1 MAHRARAGA
10 LPLSRRSTGL
20 FMMIGGVGIALA
32 GIVGLLF
39 SGGSGSQTAS
49 TTLAPTTTSPPLT
62 TQQSISTT
70 TTQLVPTTTLPPA
83 TTTTIDA
90 NAAIQTFVPTFAEAI
105 AIQDVEYL
113 LDTLHPSVFALF
125 DEETCRSFITDEI
138 LQLEQYRL
146 IGEADG
152 PTTQLVAETEVDM
165 YQAPVAF
172 AFQGQEFTSEAAFA
186 FVENQVRWFT
196 QCGS

>member
-1 MAHRARAGA
+1 
-10 LPLSRRSTGL
+10 
-20 FMMIGGVGIALA
+20 MMVGGVGIALI
-32 GIVGLLF
+32 GILGWLF
-39 SGGSGSQTAS
+39 SSDGGSEPAS
-49 TTLAPTTTSPPLT
+49 TTVTANTTTSVAT
-62 TQQSISTT
+62 TQPALASTT
-70 TTQLVPTTTLPPA
+70 TDPPATTTTMPPV

-90 NAAIQTFVPTFAEAI
+90 NAAIQTFVPTFADAI
-105 AIQDVEYL
+105 ARQDVGYL
-113 LDTLHPSVFALF
+113 LETLHPSVFALF
-125 DEETCRSFITDEI
+125 DEEACRSFITDEI

-186 FVENQVRWFT
+186 FVEGQVRWFT
-196 QCGS
+196 QCGTS